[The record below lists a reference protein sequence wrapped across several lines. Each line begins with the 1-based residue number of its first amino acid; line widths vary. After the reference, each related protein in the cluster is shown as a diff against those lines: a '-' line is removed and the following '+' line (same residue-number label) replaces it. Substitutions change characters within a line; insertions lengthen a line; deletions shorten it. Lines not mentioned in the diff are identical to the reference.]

1 MNIYTTIQAKNKL
14 VKLVDDAN
22 QTHEPIYIIGKNHK
36 AVLIA
41 EDDYSAMVETLHIVS
56 VPGLKESIID
66 MHGQPAHEY
75 SEDIDL

>member
-66 MHGQPAHEY
+66 MHGQPLHEY
-75 SEDIDL
+75 SKDIDL

>member
-22 QTHEPIYIIGKNHK
+22 QTHEPIYIIGKHHK

-41 EDDYSAMVETLHIVS
+41 EDDYIAMLETLHIVS

>member
-14 VKLVDDAN
+14 VKLVDDTN
-22 QTHEPIYIIGKNHK
+22 QTHEPIYIVGKHHK